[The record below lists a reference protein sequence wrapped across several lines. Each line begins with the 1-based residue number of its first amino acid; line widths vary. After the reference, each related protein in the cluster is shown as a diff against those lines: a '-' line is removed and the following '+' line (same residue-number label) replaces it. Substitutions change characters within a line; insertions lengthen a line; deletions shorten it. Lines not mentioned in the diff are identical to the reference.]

1 MLAAIAEENTPE
13 LLVHENKH
21 LYTLGHTPV
30 KIQALQKHLQGYDH
44 AKFLLNGFCFGFR
57 LQYLGR
63 RKARTSKNLPSLY
76 KHLPIALEKIN
87 KELQLNRV
95 AGPFPQPPFVN
106 LQVSPLGLVPKKDGD
121 MRLIHHLSYPN
132 EDSINSFIDPTA
144 CSVKYSSIDEAAD
157 MISKLG
163 EGSLMAKSDIKSAF
177 RLLPIAPG
185 DFDLLGFQLEGYFYF
200 DKMVPFGSSIS
211 CALWEKFAHF
221 LHWLTQQHTGNNH
234 ILHYLDDFLF
244 CGPRQ
249 DVFCQHTLDKFKSL
263 CHELGV
269 PIALEKTVE
278 PTTNLIF
285 LGITFDT
292 NDMTMSLPSDKL
304 DKLKSVINSFLSAK
318 KVTLQE
324 LQSLIGLLNFAC
336 KVVAPGRAF
345 CRRLINATIGISK
358 PHHRIRL
365 NNNIKQDLR
374 IWQIFLQSYNGVSV
388 IRTQFLDSQS
398 IQLFTDSAGGKN
410 GGFGIYFGGR
420 WAHGT
425 WPHSWFL
432 HGLTRDM
439 TLLEIFPVLVTIT
452 IWHQS
457 LQNTR
462 ILFHI
467 DNTAVVHVLNT
478 LTSKSDKVMY
488 VVRKLVLLLLRHNI
502 QIKATYIHTKA
513 NCIADALSRSQW
525 ARFRSLAPEADHW
538 PTPLPPHIWNI
549 WSKKHQDFCTDLWPQ
564 IPTSLTTPL

>member
-1 MLAAIAEENTPE
+1 M
-13 LLVHENKH
+13 
-21 LYTLGHTPV
+21 
-30 KIQALQKHLQGYDH
+30 QG
-44 AKFLLNGFCFGFR
+44 G
-57 LQYLGR
+57 
-63 RKARTSKNLPSLY
+63 
-76 KHLPIALEKIN
+76 
-87 KELQLNRV
+87 
-95 AGPFPQPPFVN
+95 
-106 LQVSPLGLVPKKDGD
+106 
-121 MRLIHHLSYPN
+121 
-132 EDSINSFIDPTA
+132 
-144 CSVKYSSIDEAAD
+144 
-157 MISKLG
+157 
-163 EGSLMAKSDIKSAF
+163 
-177 RLLPIAPG
+177 
-185 DFDLLGFQLEGYFYF
+185 
-200 DKMVPFGSSIS
+200 
-211 CALWEKFAHF
+211 
-221 LHWLTQQHTGNNH
+221 
-234 ILHYLDDFLF
+234 
-244 CGPRQ
+244 
-249 DVFCQHTLDKFKSL
+249 
-263 CHELGV
+263 
-269 PIALEKTVE
+269 
-278 PTTNLIF
+278 
-285 LGITFDT
+285 
-292 NDMTMSLPSDKL
+292 
-304 DKLKSVINSFLSAK
+304 
-318 KVTLQE
+318 
-324 LQSLIGLLNFAC
+324 
-336 KVVAPGRAF
+336 
-345 CRRLINATIGISK
+345 
-358 PHHRIRL
+358 
-365 NNNIKQDLR
+365 
-374 IWQIFLQSYNGVSV
+374 
-388 IRTQFLDSQS
+388 
-398 IQLFTDSAGGKN
+398 GGKN